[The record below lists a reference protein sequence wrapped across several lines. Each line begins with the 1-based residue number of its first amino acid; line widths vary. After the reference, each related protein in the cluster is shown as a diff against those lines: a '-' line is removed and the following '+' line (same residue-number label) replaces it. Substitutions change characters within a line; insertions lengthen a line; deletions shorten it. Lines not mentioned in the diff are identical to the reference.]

1 MSKFKKK
8 KGGDLPA
15 INTASLP
22 DIVFMLL
29 FFFMVATVMRDNSMM
44 VENELPP
51 ASQIEKLNKDRTM
64 FIYAGKP
71 SSQYKNLGEEG
82 RIQIN
87 DSFIKLNEIQP
98 AVYEYINGLNEEL
111 KDRVVV
117 ALKVDRNTN
126 AGIISD
132 IKQELREANALKIM
146 YVTSV
151 LNEDN

>member
-8 KGGDLPA
+8 KGGALPA

-29 FFFMVATVMRDNSMM
+29 FFFMVATVMRDNSTM
-44 VENELPP
+44 VENDLPP
-51 ASQIEKLNKDRTM
+51 ASEIEKLKKDRTM

-71 SSQYKNLGEEG
+71 SEQYKNLGTEG

-87 DSFIKLNEIQP
+87 DSFVGLEAIQP
-98 AVYEYINGLNEEL
+98 AVYEYLTTLPEEL

-117 ALKVDRNTN
+117 ALKVDDDTN

-132 IKQELREANALKIM
+132 VKQELREANALKIM

-151 LNEDN
+151 LNEN